1 MSDLITEDM
10 IIRDVRDRHPGV
22 TAVFQAHGLP
32 CAGCQVGASET
43 VAQGARTHKL
53 DVAPI
58 LADLN
63 RFARDGTVPTPKS
76 RPAMTQAPRRD
87 AGKVEGIKHIIAIV
101 SGKGGVGKSLVTAL
115 LAVTLKRQGY
125 SVGILDGDITGPSIP
140 LMFNIPTRSLV
151 QADDRPKP
159 EPPRSKGGI
168 AIMSMNVLLPNA
180 EDAVVWRGPMI
191 SNAIKQ
197 FYTDMDW
204 GTLDYLLID
213 LPPGTSDAPMTVMQQ
228 LPTDGAVIV
237 SSPQGLATMVVSKA
251 IQMVQKFE
259 VPIVGVVENMSYVTL
274 PDGTPF
280 ELFGPSQGQRL
291 VGLSGAP
298 LLGRLPIDPSIA
310 AFCDAGR
317 IEDYTSEPYDAMARN
332 FLTRLDQRKEARPS
346 LPIVSSRSAAGA
358 TAARAGATPLPP
370 TASTGRTPLPPTAP
384 RAQDRLVGADA
395 SGVAS
400 TASREATV
408 GTAVGMTKP
417 EKPVRP
423 VRPGRSD
430 KGGALLRLGR
440 FLKQEKA

>member
-1 MSDLITEDM
+1 
-10 IIRDVRDRHPGV
+10 
-22 TAVFQAHGLP
+22 
-32 CAGCQVGASET
+32 
-43 VAQGARTHKL
+43 
-53 DVAPI
+53 
-58 LADLN
+58 
-63 RFARDGTVPTPKS
+63 
-76 RPAMTQAPRRD
+76 
-87 AGKVEGIKHIIAIV
+87 
-101 SGKGGVGKSLVTAL
+101 
-115 LAVTLKRQGY
+115 
-125 SVGILDGDITGPSIP
+125 
-140 LMFNIPTRSLV
+140 
-151 QADDRPKP
+151 
-159 EPPRSKGGI
+159 
-168 AIMSMNVLLPNA
+168 
-180 EDAVVWRGPMI
+180 
-191 SNAIKQ
+191 
-197 FYTDMDW
+197 
-204 GTLDYLLID
+204 
-213 LPPGTSDAPMTVMQQ
+213 
-228 LPTDGAVIV
+228 
-237 SSPQGLATMVVSKA
+237 
-251 IQMVQKFE
+251 VQKFE